1 VVNMVTPAASTPAA
15 SGWSGSDYGSAIG
28 AGAQIGGSIASGIIA
43 LLSSMRESSSSKMA
57 RGKWEGLMTPV
68 NEIMNSLYN
77 NPAAQGVKI
86 PYSWNAP
93 GQTMKIPKDLLHI
106 NKTNDAAIKELAGP
120 GGWSDTKNIYKPNYY
135 KFAPN
140 AEMQSMYSN
149 FLGRNYGI
157 SNSVANSM
165 VAGSLKPLDVSKLGA
180 TPSVAGA
187 AGMYRPNAQSLTTAA
202 MGAQTPGALRQ
213 QDYLNN
219 AANLSAFN
227 LQRAKTLG
235 DLIG

>member
-1 VVNMVTPAASTPAA
+1 MGTPAASTPTPAA

-28 AGAQIGGSIASGIIA
+28 AGVQIGGSIASGIIA
-43 LLSSMRESSSSKMA
+43 LLSSMRESSASKMA

-68 NEIMNSLYN
+68 NEIMGSLYN
-77 NPAAQGVKI
+77 NPAAEGVRI

-93 GQTMKIPKDLLHI
+93 GNTQKIPKTLM
-106 NKTNDAAIKELAGP
+106 NKYITDAQIKAATGP
-120 GGWSDTKNIYKPNYY
+120 GGWSDNKNIYNPGYY

-149 FLGRNYGI
+149 FLNRNYGI

-165 VAGSLKPLDVSKLGA
+165 VAGSMKPLNVSNLGGT

-187 AGMYRPNAQSLTTAA
+187 ANMYKPNAQALTTAV